1 MFRFTDRDPAAAGRE
16 IECHSIYGA
25 KSAAGSTGAN
35 VDALSPEGFCRKA
48 ATFHPNPAG
57 ARRYADRII
66 AALPGIMPIVNAASR
81 SLKLTVQGTTSGA
94 MKTVTVTAVDAATG
108 QPVAGTV
115 TINGARGA
123 TGAPVTFRGCVEG
136 REPVVTGAKGTAR
149 TPITPRGGATVIA
162 CTGSVT
168 AQGYPPATFEY

>member
-1 MFRFTDRDPAAAGRE
+1 
-16 IECHSIYGA
+16 
-25 KSAAGSTGAN
+25 
-35 VDALSPEGFCRKA
+35 
-48 ATFHPNPAG
+48 
-57 ARRYADRII
+57 
-66 AALPGIMPIVNAASR
+66 MPIVNAASR